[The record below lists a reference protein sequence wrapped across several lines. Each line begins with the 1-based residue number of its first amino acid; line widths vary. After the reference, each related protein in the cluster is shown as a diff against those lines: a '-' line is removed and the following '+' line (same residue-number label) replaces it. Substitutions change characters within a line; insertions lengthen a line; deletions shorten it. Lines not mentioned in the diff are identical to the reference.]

1 MARKW
6 AIALHGGAGPVFG
19 RDYSR
24 EEAHMADLLREGGRR
39 LEAGVAALDVVEAMV
54 AELEA
59 SGLHLALDCPAYRDS
74 NCPAQPHLAIQ
85 P

>member
-24 EEAHMADLLREGGRR
+24 EEAHMAELRENLRIIR
-39 LEAGVAALDVVEAMV
+39 SKIEYYQAVVDEQT
-54 AELEA
+54 AETT
-59 SGLHLALDCPAYRDS
+59 
-74 NCPAQPHLAIQ
+74 
-85 P
+85 